1 MPSDIFGFATVKMDL
16 KLKMYVDN
24 ILWIYNACFEFVL
37 KCVALLYVFVVFRF
51 MKFLISL
58 KLVEKTTFGMK

>member
-37 KCVALLYVFVVFRF
+37 KCVAFMFFLLF
-51 MKFLISL
+51 
-58 KLVEKTTFGMK
+58 FGL